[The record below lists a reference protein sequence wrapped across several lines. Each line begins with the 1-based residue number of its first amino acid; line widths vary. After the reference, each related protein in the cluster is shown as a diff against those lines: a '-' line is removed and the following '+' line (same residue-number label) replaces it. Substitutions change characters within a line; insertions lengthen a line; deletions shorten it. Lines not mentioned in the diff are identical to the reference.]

1 MFGYCSLVY
10 NLMSFSIEMFLL
22 IAIQLLGLVVLL
34 SQVVEKAIW
43 QKRCVILRLK
53 MVEMLQEFMQWMT
66 IS

>member
-1 MFGYCSLVY
+1 MLGYCSLVY

-22 IAIQLLGLVVLL
+22 IAVQLLGLIVLL

-53 MVEMLQEFMQWMT
+53 MVEMHQEFMQWMT